1 VNKKLDDPFL
11 EKTLARYEKWLSNGQ
26 ISYSSK
32 VVPVAESFQAKQWV
46 LPTEQVWQVL
56 KNAKSVALQKCLCRT
71 HYNRCDNPVEVCF
84 VLDEVGDKLVAKSL
98 ARTVSLAEAADVL
111 RKANESGLVH
121 MSLYMP
127 DHEIY
132 ALCSCCACCC
142 HELQLMKSYGR
153 KDLILHSEYIAVTD
167 MDVCTHCG
175 SCVERCVFDARA
187 MSGDHMVYNADACV
201 GCGLCVTICPV
212 EATLMKPRGQ

>member
-1 VNKKLDDPFL
+1 VNKKFDDPFL
-11 EKTLARYEKWLSNGQ
+11 EKILARYEKWLSKGQ
-26 ISYSSK
+26 VSYSSK
-32 VVPVAESFQAKQWV
+32 VVPVAESFHAKQWV

-56 KNAKSVALQKCLCRT
+56 QNAKSVALQKCLCRT
-71 HYNRCDNPVEVCF
+71 HYNRCGNPVEVCF
-84 VLDEVGDKLVAKSL
+84 VLDEVGDKLVAQSL
-98 ARTVSLAEAADVL
+98 ARPVSLAEAADVL

-127 DHEIY
+127 DHRIY

-175 SCVERCVFDARA
+175 SCVERCVFDARR
-187 MSGDHMVYNADACV
+187 MSGDHMVYDAAVCV

-212 EATLMKPRGQ
+212 EATFMKPRAQ